1 MSTEAPDSPK
11 VVGGGSFFVALLR
24 QGAPAI
30 ATATSELPD
39 EVGDPTPIHAL
50 KRISKMAGPIDPAQR
65 DGLLLRATRYV
76 VLIPLAYRLLA
87 VPGQF
92 AFHVFEHGTTGLLP
106 VGLFTLLSVVLNVIG
121 FRWMFRSAPFR
132 GRDAGKLLA
141 VDLAFTVLSPLVLA
155 LTVPQEAY
163 FDALA
168 VSSVHLFGEAGL
180 LTLALGV
187 PAGLVFALVSFP
199 LRMLANWLNTGQ
211 FHVGAAF
218 STYSALLALMFLA
231 TAALVLT
238 GLGTRLALA
247 YGTRNGRL
255 AERAQQHRMLHDTV
269 LQTLE
274 AMALAGTTN
283 PEERLVEIQR
293 LARAQAMEI
302 RHTIESAASERAEA
316 GARPLGEKLA
326 ALAAEMARDGLRAQ
340 LVVAELDDDTLS
352 EVRQIAIRDA
362 VREALRNTMKHSG
375 TDRVVVRVEERDG
388 GIAVITRDHGT
399 GFSAADRPAGF
410 GISESITAR
419 LAEVGGTSLVESDL
433 PGGGTRVTLWVPF

>member
-1 MSTEAPDSPK
+1 MA
-11 VVGGGSFFVALLR
+11 GGGSFLMALLR
-24 QGAPAI
+24 RGAPAI

-39 EVGDPTPIHAL
+39 EIADPAPMHAL
-50 KRISKMAGPIDPAQR
+50 RRISRMSGPIDPTER

-92 AFHVFEHGTTGLLP
+92 GVYVLQHGTTGLLP
-106 VGLFTLLSVVLNVIG
+106 VGVFTLLSVALNVLG
-121 FRWMFRSAPFR
+121 LRWMFRSAPFS
-132 GRDAGKLLA
+132 GRNAGKLLA
-141 VDLAFTVLSPLVLA
+141 VDLAFTVLTPLLIA
-155 LTVPQEAY
+155 LTVPTPAY

-168 VSSVHLFGEAGL
+168 VTSVHLYGEIGL
-180 LTLALGV
+180 LTLALGLPSGV
-187 PAGLVFALVSFP
+187 VFGLLSFP
-199 LRMLANWLNTGQ
+199 LRMLANWLNTGG
-211 FHVGAAF
+211 FLAGAAF
-218 STYSALLALMFLA
+218 STYSVLLAELFLA

-255 AERAQQHRMLHDTV
+255 AERAQQHRRLHDTV

-274 AMALAGTTN
+274 AMALAG
-283 PEERLVEIQR
+283 PGDAEARLVQIQR
-293 LARAQAMEI
+293 LARAQAVEI
-302 RHTIESAASERAEA
+302 RQTIESAASERAEA

-375 TDRVVVRVEERDG
+375 TDRVVVRVEEREG
-388 GIAVITRDHGT
+388 GIAVITRDHGS
-399 GFSAADRPAGF
+399 GFDKADHPAGF

-419 LAEVGGTSLVESDL
+419 LAEVGGTSRVESGL
-433 PGGGTRVTLWVPF
+433 AGGGTRVTLWVPF

>member
-1 MSTEAPDSPK
+1 MA
-11 VVGGGSFFVALLR
+11 GGGSFLVALLR
-24 QGAPAI
+24 RGAPAI

-39 EVGDPTPIHAL
+39 EIADPAPMHAL
-50 KRISKMAGPIDPAQR
+50 RRIARMSGPIDPTER
-65 DGLLLRATRYV
+65 DTLLLRATRYV
-76 VLIPLAYRLLA
+76 VLIPLSFRLLA

-92 AFHVFEHGTTGLLP
+92 GVYVFRHEGTGLVP
-106 VGLFTLLSVVLNVIG
+106 VGVFALLSVLLNLAG

-141 VDLAFTVLSPLVLA
+141 VDLVFTVLSPLVLA
-155 LTVPQEAY
+155 LTAPPEVY

-168 VSSVHLFGEAGL
+168 VSSAHLFGEVGL

-187 PAGLVFALVSFP
+187 PTGLVFGLAAFP
-199 LRMLANWLNTGQ
+199 LRMLANWLNSGR
-211 FHVGAAF
+211 FHVGPAL
-218 STYSALLALMFLA
+218 STFSALLVEMFLA
-231 TAALVLT
+231 TAALLLT

-274 AMALAGTTN
+274 AMALSDTSNA
-283 PEERLVEIQR
+283 EERLVEMQR

-302 RHTIESAASERAEA
+302 RQTIESAESERAEA

-362 VREALRNTMKHSG
+362 VREAMRNTMKHSG

-388 GIAVITRDHGT
+388 GIAVITRDHGS
-399 GFSAADRPAGF
+399 GFSAVYHPAGF

-419 LAEVGGTSLVESDL
+419 LAEVGGTSLVESGL
-433 PGGGTRVTLWVPF
+433 AGGGTRVTLWVPF

>member
-1 MSTEAPDSPK
+1 VA
-11 VVGGGSFFVALLR
+11 GGGSFLIALLR
-24 QGAPAI
+24 RGAPAI

-39 EVGDPTPIHAL
+39 EIADPAPMHAL
-50 KRISKMAGPIDPAQR
+50 RRISRMSGPIDPAER

-92 AFHVFEHGTTGLLP
+92 GVYVFGHGTDGLLP
-106 VGLFTLLSVVLNVIG
+106 VGVFTLLSVALNVLG

-141 VDLAFTVLSPLVLA
+141 VDLVFTVLSPLVLA
-155 LTVPQEAY
+155 LTVPADAY

-187 PAGLVFALVSFP
+187 PSGLVFGLASFP
-199 LRMLANWLNTGQ
+199 LRMLANWLNTGR
-211 FHVGAAF
+211 FHVAEAL
-218 STYSALLALMFLA
+218 STYSALLAETFLA
-231 TAALVLT
+231 AAALVLT

-255 AERAQQHRMLHDTV
+255 AERAQQHRRLHDTV

-274 AMALAGTTN
+274 AMALSGTADA
-283 PEERLVEIQR
+283 EARLVEIQR

-302 RHTIESAASERAEA
+302 RHTIESAASERAES

-362 VREALRNTMKHSG
+362 VREAMRNTMKHSG

-388 GIAVITRDHGT
+388 GIAVITRDHGA
-399 GFSAADRPAGF
+399 GFDKAARPAGF

-419 LAEVGGTSLVESDL
+419 LAEVGGTSLVESGL

>member
-1 MSTEAPDSPK
+1 MTSEAPQPK
-11 VVGGGSFFVALLR
+11 PVGGNFFVALLR
-24 QGAPAI
+24 DGAPAI
-30 ATATSELPD
+30 ATAPSELTD
-39 EVGDPTPIHAL
+39 EVADPAPIHAL
-50 KRISKMAGPIDPAQR
+50 KRISKMAGPIDPDRR

-92 AFHVFEHGTTGLLP
+92 GVYLFQHGSTGLLP
-106 VGLFTLLSVVLNVIG
+106 VGLFTLLSFALNVLG
-121 FRWMFRSAPFR
+121 FRWMLRSAPFR

-155 LTVPQEAY
+155 LTVPPQAY

-187 PAGLVFALVSFP
+187 PSGVVFGLLSFP
-199 LRMLANWLNTGQ
+199 LRMLANWLNTGE

-218 STYSALLALMFLA
+218 STYSALLAELFLA

-255 AERAQQHRMLHDTV
+255 AERARQHRLLHDTV

-274 AMALAGTTN
+274 AMALSGTAN

-302 RHTIESAASERAEA
+302 RHTIESAAAEGAEA
-316 GARPLGEKLA
+316 GSRPLGEKLA

-399 GFSAADRPAGF
+399 GFSPADRPAGF

-419 LAEVGGTSLVESDL
+419 LAEVGGTSLVESS
-433 PGGGTRVTLWVPF
+433 PGSGTRVTLWVPF

>member
-11 VVGGGSFFVALLR
+11 AVGGGSFFVALLR

-30 ATATSELPD
+30 ATATSELSD
-39 EVGDPTPIHAL
+39 EIGDPTPIHAL

-106 VGLFTLLSVVLNVIG
+106 VGVFTLLSVVLNVIG

-132 GRDAGKLLA
+132 GRDASKLLA

-274 AMALAGTTN
+274 AMVLSGTAN
-283 PEERLVEIQR
+283 PEQRLVEIQR

-352 EVRQIAIRDA
+352 EVRRIAIRDA

-419 LAEVGGTSLVESDL
+419 LAEVGGTSLVESSL

>member
-1 MSTEAPDSPK
+1 MA
-11 VVGGGSFFVALLR
+11 GGGSFLVALLR
-24 QGAPAI
+24 RGAPAI

-39 EVGDPTPIHAL
+39 EIADPAPMHAL
-50 KRISKMAGPIDPAQR
+50 RRISRMSGPIDPTER

-76 VLIPLAYRLLA
+76 VLIPLGFRLLA

-92 AFHVFEHGTTGLLP
+92 GVYVFQHGVTGLVP
-106 VGLFTLLSVVLNVIG
+106 VGVFALLSVLLNLVG

-141 VDLAFTVLSPLVLA
+141 VDLVFSVLSPLALA
-155 LTVPQEAY
+155 LTVPVEAY

-168 VSSVHLFGEAGL
+168 VSSAHLFGEVGL

-187 PAGLVFALVSFP
+187 PTGLVFGLAAFP
-199 LRMLANWLNTGQ
+199 LRMLANWLNTGR
-211 FHVGAAF
+211 FHVGPAL
-218 STYSALLALMFLA
+218 STFSALLVEMFLA
-231 TAALVLT
+231 TAALLLT

-274 AMALAGTTN
+274 AMALSDTPNATSN
-283 PEERLVEIQR
+283 AEERLVEMQR

-302 RHTIESAASERAEA
+302 RQTIESAASERAEE

-362 VREALRNTMKHSG
+362 VREAMRNTMKHSG
-375 TDRVVVRVEERDG
+375 TDRVVVRVEEREG
-388 GIAVITRDHGT
+388 GIAVITRDHGA
-399 GFSAADRPAGF
+399 GFDKAEHPAGF

-419 LAEVGGTSLVESDL
+419 LAEVGGTSLVESGL

>member
-1 MSTEAPDSPK
+1 MA
-11 VVGGGSFFVALLR
+11 GGGSFLVALLR
-24 QGAPAI
+24 RGAPAI

-39 EVGDPTPIHAL
+39 EIADPAPMHAL
-50 KRISKMAGPIDPAQR
+50 RRISRMSGPIDPTER
-65 DGLLLRATRYV
+65 DGLMLRATRYV

-92 AFHVFEHGTTGLLP
+92 GVYVLQHGATGLLP
-106 VGLFTLLSVVLNVIG
+106 VGVFTLLSVALNVAG
-121 FRWMFRSAPFR
+121 LRWMFRSAPFR
-132 GRDAGKLLA
+132 GRNAGKLLA

-155 LTVPQEAY
+155 LTVPSEVY
-163 FDALA
+163 LDALA
-168 VSSVHLFGEAGL
+168 VSSVHVFGEVGL
-180 LTLALGV
+180 LTLALGLPSGV
-187 PAGLVFALVSFP
+187 VFGLLGFP
-199 LRMLANWLNTGQ
+199 LRMLANWLNTGRFQ
-211 FHVGAAF
+211 VGAAF
-218 STYSALLALMFLA
+218 STYSVLLAELFLA

-274 AMALAGTTN
+274 AMALSGTSDA
-283 PEERLVEIQR
+283 EERLVEIRR

-302 RHTIESAASERAEA
+302 RHTIESAAAERAEA
-316 GARPLGEKLA
+316 GVRPLGEKLA

-388 GIAVITRDHGT
+388 GIAVITRDHGA
-399 GFSAADRPAGF
+399 GFSAAERPAGF

-419 LAEVGGTSLVESDL
+419 LAEVGGTSLVESGL
-433 PGGGTRVTLWVPF
+433 AGGGTRVTLWVPF

>member
-1 MSTEAPDSPK
+1 VA
-11 VVGGGSFFVALLR
+11 GGGSFLIALLR
-24 QGAPAI
+24 RGAPAI

-39 EVGDPTPIHAL
+39 EIADPAPMHAL
-50 KRISKMAGPIDPAQR
+50 RRISRMSGPIDPSER

-92 AFHVFEHGTTGLLP
+92 GVYVFGHGTVGLLP
-106 VGLFTLLSVVLNVIG
+106 VGVFTLLSVALNVLG

-141 VDLAFTVLSPLVLA
+141 VDLVFTVLSPLVLA
-155 LTVPQEAY
+155 LTVPADAY

-187 PAGLVFALVSFP
+187 PSGLVFGLASFP
-199 LRMLANWLNTGQ
+199 LRMLANWLNTGR
-211 FHVGAAF
+211 FHVAEAL
-218 STYSALLALMFLA
+218 STYSALLAETFLA
-231 TAALVLT
+231 AAALVLT

-255 AERAQQHRMLHDTV
+255 AERAQQHRRLHDTV

-274 AMALAGTTN
+274 AMALSGTTDA
-283 PEERLVEIQR
+283 EARLVEIQR

-302 RHTIESAASERAEA
+302 RHTIESAASERAES

-362 VREALRNTMKHSG
+362 VREAMRNTMKHSG

-388 GIAVITRDHGT
+388 GIAVITRDHGA
-399 GFSAADRPAGF
+399 GFDKAARPAGF

-419 LAEVGGTSLVESDL
+419 LAEVGGTSLVESGL

>member
-11 VVGGGSFFVALLR
+11 AVGGGSFFVALLR

-30 ATATSELPD
+30 ATATSELSD
-39 EVGDPTPIHAL
+39 EIGDPTPIHAL

-132 GRDAGKLLA
+132 GRDASKLLA

-274 AMALAGTTN
+274 AMALSGTAN
-283 PEERLVEIQR
+283 PEQRLVEIQR

-410 GISESITAR
+410 GIGESITAR
-419 LAEVGGTSLVESDL
+419 LAEVGGTSLVESNL

>member
-1 MSTEAPDSPK
+1 MA
-11 VVGGGSFFVALLR
+11 GGGSFLIALLR
-24 QGAPAI
+24 RGAPAI

-39 EVGDPTPIHAL
+39 EIADPAPMHAL
-50 KRISKMAGPIDPAQR
+50 RRISRMSGPIDPSER

-92 AFHVFEHGTTGLLP
+92 GVYVFGHGTVGLLP
-106 VGLFTLLSVVLNVIG
+106 VGVFTLLSVALNVLG

-141 VDLAFTVLSPLVLA
+141 VDLVFTVLSPLVLA
-155 LTVPQEAY
+155 LTVPADAY

-187 PAGLVFALVSFP
+187 PSGLVFGLASFP
-199 LRMLANWLNTGQ
+199 LRMLANWLNTGR
-211 FHVGAAF
+211 FHVAEAL
-218 STYSALLALMFLA
+218 STYSALLAETFLA
-231 TAALVLT
+231 AAALVLT

-255 AERAQQHRMLHDTV
+255 AERAQQHRRLHDTV

-274 AMALAGTTN
+274 AMALSGTTDA
-283 PEERLVEIQR
+283 EARLVEIQR

-302 RHTIESAASERAEA
+302 RHTIESAASERAES

-362 VREALRNTMKHSG
+362 VREAMRNTMKHSG

-388 GIAVITRDHGT
+388 GIAVITRDHGA
-399 GFSAADRPAGF
+399 GFDKAARPAGF

-419 LAEVGGTSLVESDL
+419 LAEVGGTSLVESGL

>member
-1 MSTEAPDSPK
+1 MA
-11 VVGGGSFFVALLR
+11 GGGSFLVALLR
-24 QGAPAI
+24 RGAPAI

-39 EVGDPTPIHAL
+39 EIADPAPMHAL
-50 KRISKMAGPIDPAQR
+50 RRISRMSGPIDPAER

-92 AFHVFEHGTTGLLP
+92 GVYVVQQGTTGLLP
-106 VGLFTLLSVVLNVIG
+106 VGVFTLLSVALNVG
-121 FRWMFRSAPFR
+121 GLRWMFRSAPFR
-132 GRDAGKLLA
+132 GRNAGKLLA
-141 VDLAFTVLSPLVLA
+141 VDLAFTVLSPLVIA
-155 LTVPQEAY
+155 LTVPTTAY

-168 VSSVHLFGEAGL
+168 VTSIHLFGEVGL
-180 LTLALGV
+180 LTLALGLPSGV
-187 PAGLVFALVSFP
+187 VFGLLSFP
-199 LRMLANWLNTGQ
+199 LRMLANRLNTGG
-211 FHVGAAF
+211 FDVEAAF
-218 STYSALLALMFLA
+218 STYSVLLAELFLA

-255 AERAQQHRMLHDTV
+255 AERAQQHRRLHDTV

-274 AMALAGTTN
+274 AMALSGPGDPGA
-283 PEERLVEIQR
+283 RLVEIQR
-293 LARAQAMEI
+293 LARAQAVEI
-302 RHTIESAASERAEA
+302 RQTIETAASERAEA

-362 VREALRNTMKHSG
+362 VREAMRNTMKHSG

-388 GIAVITRDHGT
+388 GIAVITRDHGS
-399 GFSAADRPAGF
+399 GFSAADHPAGF

-419 LAEVGGTSLVESDL
+419 LAEVGGTSLVESGL
-433 PGGGTRVTLWVPF
+433 AGGGTRVTLWVPF

>member
-1 MSTEAPDSPK
+1 M
-11 VVGGGSFFVALLR
+11 VGGGSFLVALLR
-24 QGAPAI
+24 RGAPAI
-30 ATATSELPD
+30 ATATSELPA
-39 EVGDPTPIHAL
+39 EIADPAPMHAL
-50 KRISKMAGPIDPAQR
+50 RRISRMSGPIDPAER

-92 AFHVFEHGTTGLLP
+92 GVYVLQHGATGLLP
-106 VGLFTLLSVVLNVIG
+106 VGVFTLLSVALNVVG
-121 FRWMFRSAPFR
+121 LRWMFRSAPFR

-141 VDLAFTVLSPLVLA
+141 VDLAFTVLSPLVIA
-155 LTVPQEAY
+155 LTVPTTAY
-163 FDALA
+163 FDALS
-168 VSSVHLFGEAGL
+168 VTSVHLYGEAGL
-180 LTLALGV
+180 LTLALGLPSGV
-187 PAGLVFALVSFP
+187 VFGLLGFP
-199 LRMLANWLNTGQ
+199 LRMLANWLNTGG
-211 FHVGAAF
+211 FRVGAAF
-218 STYSALLALMFLA
+218 STYSVLLAELFLA

-255 AERAQQHRMLHDTV
+255 AERAQQHRRLHDTV

-274 AMALAGTTN
+274 AMALSSPGD

-316 GARPLGEKLA
+316 GSRPLGEKLA

-362 VREALRNTMKHSG
+362 VREAMRNTMKHSG

-388 GIAVITRDHGT
+388 GIAVITRDHGS
-399 GFSAADRPAGF
+399 GFSAADHPAGF

-419 LAEVGGTSLVESDL
+419 LAEVGGTSLVESGL
-433 PGGGTRVTLWVPF
+433 AGGGTRVTLWVPF

>member
-1 MSTEAPDSPK
+1 MA
-11 VVGGGSFFVALLR
+11 GGGSFLVALLR
-24 QGAPAI
+24 RGAPAI

-39 EVGDPTPIHAL
+39 EIADPAPMHAL
-50 KRISKMAGPIDPAQR
+50 RRISRMSGPIDPTER

-92 AFHVFEHGTTGLLP
+92 GVYVLQHGATGLLP
-106 VGLFTLLSVVLNVIG
+106 VGVFTLLSVALNVVG
-121 FRWMFRSAPFR
+121 LRWMFRSAPFR

-141 VDLAFTVLSPLVLA
+141 VDLAFTVLSPLLIA
-155 LTVPQEAY
+155 LTVPTTAY
-163 FDALA
+163 FDALS
-168 VSSVHLFGEAGL
+168 VTSVHLYGEAGL
-180 LTLALGV
+180 LTLALGLPSGV
-187 PAGLVFALVSFP
+187 VFGLLGFP
-199 LRMLANWLNTGQ
+199 LRMLANWLNTGG
-211 FHVGAAF
+211 FRVGAAF
-218 STYSALLALMFLA
+218 STYSVLLAELFLA

-255 AERAQQHRMLHDTV
+255 AERAQQHRRLHDTV

-274 AMALAGTTN
+274 AMALSSPGE

-362 VREALRNTMKHSG
+362 VREAMRNTMKHSG

-388 GIAVITRDHGT
+388 GIAVITRDHGS
-399 GFSAADRPAGF
+399 GFIAADHPAGF

-419 LAEVGGTSLVESDL
+419 LAEVGGTSLVESGL
-433 PGGGTRVTLWVPF
+433 AGGGTRVTLWVPF